1 MHLQLILFVIKLVEQ
16 VHLKLLSHPPQQLI
30 LLLEIRLKLSI
41 LLELQMFSEHPML
54 QEVLKLYQ
62 WLQLEL
68 QVAIHL
74 LQFY

>member
-16 VHLKLLSHPPQQLI
+16 VHLKLLSHPPQQLL

-41 LLELQMFSEHPML
+41 LLELQMYSEHPML

-62 WLQLEL
+62 
-68 QVAIHL
+68 
-74 LQFY
+74 